1 MERTKRKII
10 RRAALIAV
18 IIIFACII
26 FYIISCIIAFEHI
39 SQPRKQLKTIPIS
52 QDVKI
57 EIGYVPG
64 SALDPRV
71 FQLTGYRK
79 NKKVLLKNFTT
90 THDSLISAG
99 IKDSIVTLIV
109 TDSDKMQKGKK
120 DTLTFNANTFIKGL

>member
-71 FQLTGYRK
+71 FQLIGYRK